1 MEKLRT
7 VDHGTFCKGV
17 FGPKKALGPVE
28 YGEKNVCLLKYVV
41 RIDERREREERRAG
55 ASGLEDTFGGK
66 IIVKRNMTG
75 KTNTGSDE
83 ALKRKPSSTNGVNL
97 GVNVDNTTSS
107 KPLFDFDRLIG
118 VEVILVENVS
128 STETL
133 PTRGPAPEI
142 NPTENNAL
150 LDSAEKVKTKVESEI
165 SPPKV

>member
-1 MEKLRT
+1 M
-7 VDHGTFCKGV
+7 
-17 FGPKKALGPVE
+17 
-28 YGEKNVCLLKYVV
+28 LKYIV

-55 ASGLEDTFGGK
+55 PSGLEDTFGGK
-66 IIVKRNMTG
+66 IIVERNMTG
-75 KTNTGSDE
+75 KTISGSE
-83 ALKRKPSSTNGVNL
+83 VALIREPSSTIGVNL
-97 GVNVDNTTSS
+97 GVNGDNITSS
-107 KPLFDFDRLIG
+107 NSLFDFDRLIG
-118 VEVILVENVS
+118 VLTVLVENVS